1 MAKIQSRHINN
12 LQYNVYIKYR
22 PGGNSYDGIEGWY
35 CTCKDGSR
43 TIGCCSHITCIIYYF
58 GYGKY
63 EVSLK
68 KPANHLNNIFPTQRL
83 EFLSHLEDIVSNVIQ
98 NTEDIEENYEIEYD
112 ERFDNNN
119 TLEDFLYEDND
130 ELLCENDDIFQDS
143 DEIDDKED
151 LEYDFDITWNKKD
164 PYDFLNEITEET
176 RNLIFE
182 NVRKNG
188 HSVDI
193 L

>member
-1 MAKIQSRHINN
+1 M
-12 LQYNVYIKYR
+12 
-22 PGGNSYDGIEGWY
+22 
-35 CTCKDGSR
+35 
-43 TIGCCSHITCIIYYF
+43 
-58 GYGKY
+58 
-63 EVSLK
+63 
-68 KPANHLNNIFPTQRL
+68 
-83 EFLSHLEDIVSNVIQ
+83 
-98 NTEDIEENYEIEYD
+98 
-112 ERFDNNN
+112 
-119 TLEDFLYEDND
+119 
-130 ELLCENDDIFQDS
+130 LCENDDIFQDS

-164 PYDFLNEITEET
+164 PYDFSNEITEET